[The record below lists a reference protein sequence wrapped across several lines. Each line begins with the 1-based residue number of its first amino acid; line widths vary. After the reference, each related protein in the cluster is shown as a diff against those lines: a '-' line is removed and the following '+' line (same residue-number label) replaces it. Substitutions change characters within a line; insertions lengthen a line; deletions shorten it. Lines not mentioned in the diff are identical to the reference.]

1 MRLPPQNTASDSSGT
16 PTPAPGHIL
25 STFRI
30 LVVAGSTVG
39 RRLTDILAPFGYH
52 LTFAEDMTTAIH
64 ILSTNLP
71 DLVII
76 SSNLENS
83 GGYNILRCIR
93 TDRTT
98 QQLPVLMFL
107 EAPDPELE
115 VRAFQYGVDEVVSSL
130 SQDIAVRAR
139 VRVLLRISAYRKRI
153 ENEKRRLELRVQE
166 RTKELMEITFS
177 TVAALEKAAEYSD
190 QETGHHMSRVAEYSC
205 ILARHL
211 DVGSELIEKIRIYAP
226 LHDLGKVGISHD
238 ILKKKGVLTP
248 EEFDEMKKHT
258 IMGYDMLKAARADP
272 VACNIALCHH
282 ERIDGTGYPNHLKGS
297 EIPIEARIVSV
308 ADVYDALITKRHYKQ
323 AMTPQNAYICLTGEM
338 ARHFDSTVLRAF
350 AEKFDEIREIS
361 ERMEA
366 VG

>member
-1 MRLPPQNTASDSSGT
+1 M
-16 PTPAPGHIL
+16 I
-25 STFRI
+25 
-30 LVVAGSTVG
+30 G

-83 GGYNILRCIR
+83 GSYNLLRCIR
-93 TDRTT
+93 TDRAT

-107 EAPDPELE
+107 EAPDSELE

-190 QETGHHMSRVAEYSC
+190 QQTGHHMSRVAEYSC

-211 DVGSELIEKIRIYAP
+211 DVGAELIEKIRIYAP

-238 ILKKKGVLTP
+238 ILKKKGILTP

-323 AMTPQNAYICLTGEM
+323 AMTPENALACLNGEM
-338 ARHFDSTVLRAF
+338 AGHFDGAVLRAF